1 MGNRENRS
9 TEVALST
16 LTEVVRAYG
25 GIASLLQ
32 LDITAAFDS
41 VDQRIHYRETG
52 LPPLRK
58 PNDRSN
64 TAGVSHILSRR
75 LYTVIIK
82 SFPVRLSDKQDTT
95 EITKRMSA
103 SNGLTELVASVTLPR
118 VHRGIVRFGVEYL
131 RLGHRQNHHTHGK
144 PGKAARGV
152 AKALTKEQTKCLRVV
167 TGACKA
173 TPGTIVETESAVPL
187 VDLFLDY
194 IKRRFQVCVAVANH
208 LRRRQRRP
216 PFTPFQDRPAPD
228 PDGLTPDKIVE
239 KEWKDGGTETE
250 QNPGRNALNS
260 PSQPL
265 MNKPR
270 ASTPRARSFAS
281 TNR

>member
-131 RLGHRQNHHTHGK
+131 RLVDYAITSQF
-144 PGKAARGV
+144 AR
-152 AKALTKEQTKCLRVV
+152 
-167 TGACKA
+167 
-173 TPGTIVETESAVPL
+173 
-187 VDLFLDY
+187 
-194 IKRRFQVCVAVANH
+194 
-208 LRRRQRRP
+208 
-216 PFTPFQDRPAPD
+216 
-228 PDGLTPDKIVE
+228 
-239 KEWKDGGTETE
+239 
-250 QNPGRNALNS
+250 
-260 PSQPL
+260 
-265 MNKPR
+265 KPR
-270 ASTPRARSFAS
+270 ASAKFAPLIIAVDGVEAANKLCRDGIVYQSEIFDAEPYNTAVNPRQCYRCHKFGQAVGGRHSLRHLGSVLFV
-281 TNR
+281 R